1 MYKDN
6 YIKFRVS
13 SNDKKEIKMIADSLG
28 YDSVSDYLYS
38 ISLSGLSGKEKILLF
53 NKITEFRMGNSRV
66 ENNINQIAKHLNTYK
81 TLSETQFEDYL
92 KVFREFSDI
101 REIQNVKLKSILK
114 FLYNDKSKLYN
125 MLDKKEIE
133 QN

>member
-1 MYKDN
+1 MYKDS

-13 SNDKKEIKMIADSLG
+13 TNDKKEIKMLADSLG
-28 YDSVSDYLYS
+28 YDSVSDYLFS
-38 ISLSGLSGKEKILLF
+38 ISLSGLSKKEKILLF

-92 KVFREFSDI
+92 KLFRKFSDI
-101 REIQNVKLKSILK
+101 REVQNEKLNSILK
-114 FLYNDKSKLYN
+114 FLYNDKKKLYD
-125 MLDKKEIE
+125 MLDKK
-133 QN
+133 

>member
-1 MYKDN
+1 MYKDT

-13 SNDKKEIKMIADSLG
+13 TNDKKEIKMLADSLG
-28 YDSVSDYLYS
+28 YDSVSDYLFS
-38 ISLSGLSGKEKILLF
+38 ISLSGLSKKEKILLF

-92 KVFREFSDI
+92 KLFRKFSDI
-101 REIQNVKLKSILK
+101 REVQNEKLNSILK
-114 FLYNDKSKLYN
+114 FLYNDKKKLYD
-125 MLDKKEIE
+125 MLDKKGIE
-133 QN
+133 